1 MLSNC
6 IDRVSRQK
14 MRKYI
19 KKINT
24 GNNSTYCEPLSEE
37 WHGDI
42 YIYNVHTYIYIY
54 IYIYIYKITL
64 CVMDHL

>member
-24 GNNSTYCEPLSEE
+24 GNNSTYREPLSEE
-37 WHGDI
+37 WYG
-42 YIYNVHTYIYIY
+42 YIYNVRNHSVCHGSLMTIYIMY
-54 IYIYIYKITL
+54 IHREREI
-64 CVMDHL
+64 